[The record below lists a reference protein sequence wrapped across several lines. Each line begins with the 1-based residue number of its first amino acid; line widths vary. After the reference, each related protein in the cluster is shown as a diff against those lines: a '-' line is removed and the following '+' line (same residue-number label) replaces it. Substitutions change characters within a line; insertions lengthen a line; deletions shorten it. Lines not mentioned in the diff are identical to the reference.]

1 MGCLED
7 TRAIALSGRWE
18 VGPHPSAFLPPWT
31 VFLSSAPSVFS
42 PSDVRDWPG
51 IISAVARQQDLDG
64 SVSMAAI
71 ISLSLLLPLALCYMI
86 SP

>member
-31 VFLSSAPSVFS
+31 VFLSPASSVFS
-42 PSDVRDWPG
+42 PSDVRVWPG
-51 IISAVARQQDLDG
+51 IISAVARLQDLDG

-71 ISLSLLLPLALCYMI
+71 ISVSLFCSL
-86 SP
+86 